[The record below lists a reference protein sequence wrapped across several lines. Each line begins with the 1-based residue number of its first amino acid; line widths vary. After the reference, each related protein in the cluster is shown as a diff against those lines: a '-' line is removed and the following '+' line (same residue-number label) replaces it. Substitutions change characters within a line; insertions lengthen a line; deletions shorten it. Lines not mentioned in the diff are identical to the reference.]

1 MRVKKITVDGVNL
14 ECRRIGAR
22 RGPAPTLVFL
32 HDGLGCVDIWGDFP
46 HRLTRRTGLP
56 GFVYSRAGYGRSD
69 PVPLPRP
76 LNYMHIEAAH
86 VLPAVLAA
94 SGIEQAILVGHSD
107 GATISL
113 IYGALTGGGIP
124 APPAAPQ
131 AAPRAAAIVAMA
143 PHVFNEALSITSI
156 RETTRQFEGGTLRGR
171 LERYHGENV
180 DCAFRGW
187 SDAWLDPLF
196 RAWNIEAMLAAIDV
210 PVLVIQ
216 GDADAYGTLAQVESI
231 LRNVSGPVRAHI
243 IPGCDHVPYREAPE
257 ITLEAIAGFL
267 RDPEGLDPEGNGRRR

>member
-1 MRVKKITVDGVNL
+1 MHVKTITVDGVNL
-14 ECRRIGAR
+14 ECRRIDAQR
-22 RGPAPTLVFL
+22 EPAPTLVFL

-46 HRLTRRTGLP
+46 DRLTRRTGLP

-94 SGIEQAILVGHSD
+94 SGIAQAILVGHSD

-113 IYGALTGGGIP
+113 IYGALTGGGGI
-124 APPAAPQ
+124 AT
-131 AAPRAAAIVAMA
+131 PRATAIVAMA
-143 PHVFNEALSITSI
+143 PHVFNEALSIASI
-156 RETTRQFEGGTLRGR
+156 RETTRQFEGGTLRAR
-171 LERYHGENV
+171 LERYHGTNV

-216 GDADAYGTLAQVESI
+216 GDADVYGSLAQVESI
-231 LRNVSGPVRAHI
+231 LRNVSGPVRSHI
-243 IPGCDHVPYREAPE
+243 IPGCDHIPYREAPE
-257 ITLEAIAGFL
+257 ITSEAIAEFL
-267 RDPEGLDPEGNGRRR
+267 RDPEGLDPEGHDPEGRGRRR